1 MARIVGMIATSHTPT
16 IGFALDGKKQED
28 PVWKPIFEAYEPIK
42 AWLKEKQPDVL
53 FLIYN
58 DHVTSFFFDHY
69 SAFVLGVGEEWK
81 VADEGGGYR
90 QLPPVKGHSALARHI
105 GKSLV
110 ADEFDMSFF
119 QGRGLDHGCFSP
131 LSVLLDHDDKG
142 WPLPIIPL
150 QCGVLQ
156 FPVPS
161 AARYYKLGQ
170 AIRDAVES
178 YPEDLKVAVVT
189 TGGLSH
195 QVHGERCGFNNPPW
209 DETFMQM
216 LENDPV
222 ALTRMTHADH
232 AALGGMESSEIVM
245 WLLARGTLSA
255 NVKKLHQSYYL
266 PSMTAIATLIYE
278 NQDTPMPAKVAEAH
292 RAKMGEQLAGI
303 EKLEGT
309 YPFDLDRS
317 VKYFR
322 INEFL
327 HELVVP
333 EHRQAF
339 MADPEALFETW
350 GLTEQE
356 RDLIRRRDWQG
367 LIRYGAIFFVLE
379 KLAAV
384 VGVPNPAVYAAFRG
398 MSLDDFLKTRNTQV
412 VYSVGGNEAQ
422 GKIEAGE
429 KKEKAP
435 A

>member
-69 SAFVLGVGEEWK
+69 SAFVLGVGDEWK

-90 QLPPVKGHSALARHI
+90 KLPPVKGHAALARHI
-105 GKSLV
+105 GNSLV
-110 ADEFDMSFF
+110 TDEFDMSFF
-119 QGRGLDHGCFSP
+119 QGKGLDHGCFSP
-131 LSVLLDHDDKG
+131 LSVLLDHDENG
-142 WPLPIIPL
+142 WPMPIIPL

-170 AIRDAVES
+170 AIRTAVES
-178 YPEDLKVAVVT
+178 YPEDLKVAVVS

-209 DETFMQM
+209 DHQFLEM

-222 ALTRMTHADH
+222 ALTRMTHAEH
-232 AALGGMESSEIVM
+232 ATLGGMESAEIVM
-245 WLLARGTLSA
+245 WLLGRGTLSA
-255 NVKKLHQSYYL
+255 NVKKVHQTYYQ
-266 PSMTAIATLIYE
+266 PSMTAISTVIYE
-278 NQDTPMPAKVAEAH
+278 NLDTPMPANVAAAH
-292 RAKMGEQLAGI
+292 RAKMGEQLKGA

-309 YPFDLDRS
+309 YPFDLERS
-317 VKYFR
+317 VGHYRLNK
-322 INEFL
+322 FL

-339 MADPEALFETW
+339 LADPEALFEKW
-350 GLTEQE
+350 GLSEQE

-379 KLAAV
+379 KFAAV
-384 VGVPNPAVYAAFRG
+384 IGVSNPAVYAAFRG

-429 KKEKAP
+429 KKREP
-435 A
+435 AE